1 MSTVFGLL
9 FVFFA
14 FTYFKDAMDPSK
26 LSRLRVQ
33 AMCATLG
40 VFSLLIASVLIFGG
54 ANSG

>member
-1 MSTVFGLL
+1 MSFIFGLL

-33 AMCATLG
+33 AMCVTLG
-40 VFSLLIASVLIFGG
+40 AVSLLLAAVLIFGG

>member
-1 MSTVFGLL
+1 MSTIFGLL

-40 VFSLLIASVLIFGG
+40 AFSLLLAAVLIFGG
-54 ANSG
+54 TNSG